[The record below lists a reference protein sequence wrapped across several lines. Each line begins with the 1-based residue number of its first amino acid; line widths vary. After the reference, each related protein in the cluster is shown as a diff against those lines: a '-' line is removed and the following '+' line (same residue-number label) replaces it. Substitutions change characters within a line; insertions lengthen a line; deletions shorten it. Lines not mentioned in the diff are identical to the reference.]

1 MSSGVRFTVAVI
13 VVAMFAVG
21 LYYARLEKPVAPAA
35 TEVART
41 PEPSALETG
50 VTDVTNVPTPPT
62 TVADAASPVVEQ
74 TDSTEPAPIQPENPP
89 SEEAKVDDVEAE
101 TEVVAPSMGDENLES
116 VPSTPAADETM
127 DVIPE
132 LTPELVPEV
141 VPTGLANAYGPS
153 LGVRKTGVSLLSA
166 VPVDDGRIDQE
177 VARSNLQTDI
187 GSDRPAGPQGTI
199 WIPLAFWNT
208 IRGAGEVEG
217 LVVGTRPKGDAE
229 QRFLLVRDDSVG
241 GLRLDG
247 RISGA
252 TVREDAEGRPEVA
265 YRLES
270 DAVDEVRESTFD
282 LVGGTIAWIVDGE
295 IVSTPTLRIAIQNR
309 GHIVGGFDREHAAWI
324 AARLRGELM
333 AKPGTVVETP
343 DERDLMDEMGE
354 APSASGLPEDAYTP
368 YTIQAG
374 DNFELIAENWFG
386 DPRKQSLIA
395 LANPTVD
402 PLRLQL
408 GQVIKL
414 PPKNSTSTIRRATPV
429 AGGQVVHTVQS
440 GETLSDISLEYLGK
454 ASRWREIH
462 DANRSIIGDDPG
474 NLQVGM
480 EIVIP

>member
-50 VTDVTNVPTPPT
+50 VTDVTDVPTPPT
-62 TVADAASPVVEQ
+62 TVADAASPVVKQ
-74 TDSTEPAPIQPENPP
+74 TDSTEPAPIQPENLP
-89 SEEAKVDDVEAE
+89 SEEAKVDEVEAE
-101 TEVVAPSMGDENLES
+101 TEVVAPSMGEENLES

-127 DVIPE
+127 EVI
-132 LTPELVPEV
+132 PELVPEL

-187 GSDRPAGPQGTI
+187 GSDRPAVPQGTI

-217 LVVGTRPKGDAE
+217 LVVGTRPKGDTE

>member
-50 VTDVTNVPTPPT
+50 VTDVTDVPTPPT
-62 TVADAASPVVEQ
+62 TVADAASPVVKQ
-74 TDSTEPAPIQPENPP
+74 TDSTEPAPIQPENLP
-89 SEEAKVDDVEAE
+89 SEEAKVDEVEAE
-101 TEVVAPSMGDENLES
+101 TEVVAPSMGEENLES

-127 DVIPE
+127 EVI
-132 LTPELVPEV
+132 PELVPEL

-217 LVVGTRPKGDAE
+217 LVVGTRPKGDTE

>member
-50 VTDVTNVPTPPT
+50 VTDVTDVPTPPT

-89 SEEAKVDDVEAE
+89 SEEAKVDEVEAE
-101 TEVVAPSMGDENLES
+101 TEVDAPSMEEENLES

-127 DVIPE
+127 EV
-132 LTPELVPEV
+132 VPEF

-153 LGVRKTGVSLLSA
+153 IGVRKTGVSLLSA

-217 LVVGTRPKGDAE
+217 LVVGTRPSGDAE

-270 DAVDEVRESTFD
+270 EAVDEVRESTFD
-282 LVGGTIAWIVDGE
+282 LVGGTVAWIVDGE
-295 IVSTPTLRIAIQNR
+295 IVSTPSLRIAIQNR

-333 AKPGTVVETP
+333 AKPGTEVETP
-343 DERDLMDEMGE
+343 DEKDVMDEMGE
-354 APSASGLPEDAYTP
+354 APSASGLPEDEYTP

>member
-50 VTDVTNVPTPPT
+50 VTDVTDVPTPPT
-62 TVADAASPVVEQ
+62 TVADAASPVVKQ
-74 TDSTEPAPIQPENPP
+74 TDSTEPAPIQPENLP
-89 SEEAKVDDVEAE
+89 SEEAKVDEVEAE
-101 TEVVAPSMGDENLES
+101 TEVDAPSMEEENLES

-127 DVIPE
+127 EV
-132 LTPELVPEV
+132 VPEF

-217 LVVGTRPKGDAE
+217 LVVGTRPKGDTE

>member
-50 VTDVTNVPTPPT
+50 VTDVTDVPTPPT

-74 TDSTEPAPIQPENPP
+74 TDSTEPAPIQPENLP
-89 SEEAKVDDVEAE
+89 SEEAKVDEVEAE
-101 TEVVAPSMGDENLES
+101 TEVVAPSMEEENLES

-127 DVIPE
+127 EV
-132 LTPELVPEV
+132 VPEF

-153 LGVRKTGVSLLSA
+153 IGVRKTGVSLLSA

-217 LVVGTRPKGDAE
+217 LVVGTRPKGDTE

>member
-50 VTDVTNVPTPPT
+50 VTDVTDVPTPPT

-74 TDSTEPAPIQPENPP
+74 TDSTEPAPIQPENLP
-89 SEEAKVDDVEAE
+89 SEEAKVDEVEAE
-101 TEVVAPSMGDENLES
+101 TEVVAPSMGEENLES

-127 DVIPE
+127 EVIPE
-132 LTPELVPEV
+132 LIPELVPEL

-217 LVVGTRPKGDAE
+217 LVVGTRPKGDTE

>member
-1 MSSGVRFTVAVI
+1 
-13 VVAMFAVG
+13 
-21 LYYARLEKPVAPAA
+21 
-35 TEVART
+35 
-41 PEPSALETG
+41 
-50 VTDVTNVPTPPT
+50 
-62 TVADAASPVVEQ
+62 
-74 TDSTEPAPIQPENPP
+74 
-89 SEEAKVDDVEAE
+89 
-101 TEVVAPSMGDENLES
+101 
-116 VPSTPAADETM
+116 M

-217 LVVGTRPKGDAE
+217 LVVGTRPSGDAE

>member
-35 TEVART
+35 TEVARM
-41 PEPSALETG
+41 PEPSALG
-50 VTDVTNVPTPPT
+50 KDVPEASTPPT
-62 TVADAASPVVEQ
+62 AVVDDSPPAVEEVE
-74 TDSTEPAPIQPENPP
+74 STQPATIQPEIPP
-89 SEEAKVDDVEAE
+89 SEGAKVDEAE
-101 TEVVAPSMGDENLES
+101 VNAPSMEEENLES
-116 VPSTPAADETM
+116 VGSPPVAAADEAM
-127 DVIPE
+127 AV
-132 LTPELVPEV
+132 TPEMTPEIAPEV
-141 VPTGLANAYGPS
+141 ALIGLANAYGPS

-187 GSDRPAGPQGTI
+187 GSERPAGPAGTI
-199 WIPLAFWNT
+199 WVPLASWNM
-208 IRGAGEVEG
+208 IRGSGEVEG
-217 LVVGTRPKGDAE
+217 LVLGTRPSGDAA
-229 QRFLLVRDDSVG
+229 QRFLLVRDDSIG

-252 TVREDAEGRPEVA
+252 TVTRDAEGRPEVA

-270 DAVDEVRESTFD
+270 DAVKEVRESTFD
-282 LVGGTIAWIVDGE
+282 LVGGTVAWIVDGE
-295 IVSTPTLRIAIQNR
+295 IISTPTLRIAIQNR
-309 GHIVGGFDREHAAWI
+309 GHILGGFDREDAAWI

-333 AKPGTVVETP
+333 AKPGTEIETP
-343 DERDLMDEMGE
+343 DEKDVMNEKDE

-414 PPKNSTSTIRRATPV
+414 PPKNSTSSIRRATTV